1 MDGPSKP
8 LLIVV
13 FSGAALFIGVGVYLV
28 FTGYMTSYSF
38 MMIGVTI
45 GVIGALV
52 GRARR

>member
-45 GVIGALV
+45 GILGGLV
-52 GRARR
+52 RLVRE